1 VLKSSTES
9 LTALAKRFLEPVNA
23 THRHYEALRAYF
35 VEGLPS
41 HAAAARF
48 GYTSG
53 SFRILC
59 HQFRQ
64 DPTRTFFAESRRGPR
79 PTATRDRIH
88 ETIVT
93 LRKQNLSIYD
103 ISKSLAEQGTPRSPA
118 AVSLILKEEGFA
130 KLPRR
135 PDDERPAGPRTTVAA
150 VADARALDLSPQR
163 QIRTQFG
170 GLFLFVPFL
179 AQIPLEAILRTAGF
193 PGSQMIPAAH
203 AMRALL
209 GLKLY
214 GSARHSHVMAEVL
227 DEGLGLFAGLNAI
240 PKRSFLTEY
249 SCRIRPQSYP
259 RLMQG
264 WFEAV
269 SQLGLTRGVS
279 FDLDFH
285 TIPFHGEDALVQ
297 KHYVSKRS
305 RRQKGVLAFLA
316 LDAATRVFCYVNGQ
330 LRKETQTDEVLRF
343 VAFWKART
351 GHVPE
356 ELIFD
361 SRLTSYANLSKLDQ
375 QGSAFMTLRRRSRQL
390 VAAIYQAPVSAWRRI
405 TLEGVSRVYKTPRI
419 LDQRIRLPHYKG
431 ELRQLAILDLGHEE
445 PTLLLTNQLR
455 RSPATLI
462 ARYAQRMV
470 IENQIAEGIN
480 FFHMDALSSA
490 VAMKVNCDLQL
501 TIMASSL
508 YRLLGAKVGNG
519 YTEAKADH
527 IFRDL
532 VDATALITLTDTEIQ
547 VHFPKRAHNPLLL
560 AAGLEAGARPVPWLG
575 GKKLRLT
582 FGE

>member
-1 VLKSSTES
+1 VLTSSREP
-9 LTALAKRFLEPVNA
+9 LTALAKRFLEPTSP
-23 THRHYEALRAYF
+23 THRQYEALRAYF
-35 VEGLPS
+35 VDGLPS
-41 HAAAARF
+41 HEAAARF
-48 GYTSG
+48 GYTPG

-64 DPTRTFFAESRRGPR
+64 DPTRTFFAPPRKGPR
-79 PTATRDRIH
+79 PTATQDRVRAA
-88 ETIVT
+88 IVA

-103 ISKSLAEQGTPRSPA
+103 ISRALAEHGTPRSPV
-118 AVSLILKEEGFA
+118 AVSLVLKEEGFA

-135 PDDERPAGPRTTVAA
+135 AEDERPARPRTAVAA
-150 VADARALDLSPQR
+150 VADVRALDLSPR
-163 QIRTQFG
+163 QFRTQFG

-179 AQIPLEAILRTAGF
+179 AAIPLETILRTADF
-193 PGSQMIPAAH
+193 PGSPMIPAAH

-214 GSARHSHVMAEVL
+214 GTRRHSHVMAEVL
-227 DEGLGLFAGLNAI
+227 DEGLALFAGLNAI

-249 SCRIRPQSYP
+249 SCRIHPKSYP

-264 WFEAV
+264 WFDAMSE
-269 SQLGLTRGVS
+269 LGLARGVS

-305 RRQKGVLAFLA
+305 RRQKGILAFLA
-316 LDAATRVFCYVNGQ
+316 QDAGTRVFCYANAQ
-330 LRKETQTDEVLRF
+330 LRKETQTDEILRF
-343 VAFWKART
+343 VEFWKART

-361 SRLTSYANLSKLDQ
+361 SRLTSYANLSNLNQ
-375 QGSAFMTLRRRSRQL
+375 QGIAFMTLRRRSRQL
-390 VAAIYQAPVSAWRRI
+390 VAAIYQAPPSAWRRI
-405 TLEGVSRVYKTPRI
+405 ELEGVSRLYKTPRI
-419 LDQRIRLPHYKG
+419 LDQRIRLPHYQG

-455 RSPATLI
+455 RSPAKLI

-470 IENQIAEGIN
+470 IENQIADGIN

-519 YTEAKADH
+519 YADAKADH

-532 VDATALITLTDTEIQ
+532 VDATALVTLSDTDIQ
-547 VHFPKRAHNPLLL
+547 VRFQKRAHNPLLL
-560 AAGLEAGARPVPWLG
+560 AAGLASRATAIPWLG
-575 GKKLRLT
+575 GKKLRLA